1 VFTTHAGAVSD
12 ALVPALQI
20 VLIDLLLGGDNAIV
34 IAMACRG
41 LPRELWRRAVW
52 LGTALAIALRIALTA
67 FAALMLNLPYV
78 KLVGALLLVVIAV
91 RLVVQQERNDSATD
105 RAPAQ
110 PSLWS
115 AITTI
120 VVADTVMSLD
130 NVLAVAAASRGS
142 LLLLSF
148 GLALSVPIL
157 IFGSLAVARALD
169 RYPVL
174 VLAGGALLGWVAG
187 DMAVT
192 DPAVQG
198 WVEANIAWMST
209 ACAPIVA
216 AYVAIHGRA
225 ARLLRAPR
233 QQAR

>member
-1 VFTTHAGAVSD
+1 
-12 ALVPALQI
+12 
-20 VLIDLLLGGDNAIV
+20 
-34 IAMACRG
+34 
-41 LPRELWRRAVW
+41 
-52 LGTALAIALRIALTA
+52 
-67 FAALMLNLPYV
+67 
-78 KLVGALLLVVIAV
+78 VVIAV
-91 RLVVQQERNDSATD
+91 RLVAQDEPSDAAAD
-105 RAPAQ
+105 DAAPQ
-110 PSLWS
+110 SNVWS

-142 LLLLSF
+142 LWLLSF
-148 GLALSVPIL
+148 GLALSVPIV

-192 DPAVQG
+192 DPVIQS
-198 WVEANIAWMST
+198 WVDANTPLMST

-216 AYVAIHGRA
+216 ATVAIYGEASRA
-225 ARLLRAPR
+225 RRRQLR
-233 QQAR
+233 

>member
-1 VFTTHAGAVSD
+1 MFATAGSVFD

-20 VLIDLLLGGDNAIV
+20 VLIDLLLGGDNAVV

-52 LGTALAIALRIALTA
+52 LGTALAIVLRIALTV
-67 FAALMLNLPYV
+67 FAALMLHLPYV

-91 RLVVQQERNDSATD
+91 RLVAQDEPSDAAAD
-105 RAPAQ
+105 DAAPQ
-110 PSLWS
+110 SNVWS

-142 LLLLSF
+142 LWLLSF
-148 GLALSVPIL
+148 GLALSVPIV

-192 DPAVQG
+192 DPVIQS
-198 WVEANIAWMST
+198 WVDANTPWMST
-209 ACAPIVA
+209 ACPPIVA
-216 AYVAIHGRA
+216 ATVAIYGEASRA
-225 ARLLRAPR
+225 RRRQLR
-233 QQAR
+233 